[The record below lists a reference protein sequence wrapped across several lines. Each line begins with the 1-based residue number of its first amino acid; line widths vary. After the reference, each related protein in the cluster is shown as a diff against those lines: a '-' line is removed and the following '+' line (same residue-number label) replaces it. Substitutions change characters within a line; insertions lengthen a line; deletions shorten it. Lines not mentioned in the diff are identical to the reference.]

1 MYCEFLGESLLICL
15 KKDPTILYVYT
26 MYGNPDC
33 RTCKAS
39 TFFVILTCVYFLPSV
54 PANPPVA
61 ENSDVSSVR
70 SMATLQSQSSAP
82 TPAPDEG
89 LGSHN
94 QAGLYLIR
102 CLCVC
107 VCVCV
112 CSGTLIKGHL

>member
-1 MYCEFLGESLLICL
+1 VDLKDAYFLYIR
-15 KKDPTILYVYT
+15 T
-26 MYGNPDC
+26 MYGLQNLQGLYLLCDSYLC
-33 RTCKAS
+33 
-39 TFFVILTCVYFLPSV
+39 VHLTSV

-70 SMATLQSQSSAP
+70 SMATLQSQSSLP

-89 LGSHN
+89 LGSDN

-102 CLCVC
+102 
-107 VCVCV
+107 CVCV